1 MKTAELLFQQNFV
14 ELVEN
19 NIKTLRCFHV
29 YQIGCY
35 IFCLIFFFGYHRQS
49 PNNRFPWKRKCA
61 NVKHKT
67 RQLKYNTHILSHS
80 GRRKRAE
87 SSIFMHGPII

>member
-35 IFCLIFFFGYHRQS
+35 IFCLIFFS
-49 PNNRFPWKRKCA
+49 DITVNRLIIAFHGSE
-61 NVKHKT
+61 NV
-67 RQLKYNTHILSHS
+67 Q
-80 GRRKRAE
+80 
-87 SSIFMHGPII
+87 M